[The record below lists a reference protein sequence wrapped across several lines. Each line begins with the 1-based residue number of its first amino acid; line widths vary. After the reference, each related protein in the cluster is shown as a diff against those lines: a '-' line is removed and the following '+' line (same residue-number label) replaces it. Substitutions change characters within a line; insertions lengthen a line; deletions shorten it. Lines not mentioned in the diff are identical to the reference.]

1 MDLPL
6 WYATYSA
13 VPRARSLHAAAQ
25 EARNTARWLV
35 DQSRARVQQ
44 NGDHAQ
50 VEPELRAGSRADA
63 SPGTGTPS
71 HEPIPPSEAGAR
83 ASLRWLY
90 GSSPTPSPPA
100 CAFRI
105 ASDAAEPTEV
115 VVRVSGEIDMA
126 TSVPL
131 ADTLTSHLLAA
142 EPGACVLLD
151 LGTVTFID
159 ARGLRVL
166 LEATTTARARGAVLA
181 IIECPPCLSRLIKLT
196 HTDDLLNVC

>member
-13 VPRARSLHAAAQ
+13 VPRARSLQAAAQ

-35 DQSRARVQQ
+35 DQSRAQVQQ

-50 VEPELRAGSRADA
+50 VEPELRARSRAGA
-63 SPGTGTPS
+63 SPGTGPPS
-71 HEPIPPSEAGAR
+71 PDLIPPSEPGAR
-83 ASLRWLY
+83 ASLHWLY

-100 CAFRI
+100 RAFRI
-105 ASDAAEPTEV
+105 ATDAAEPTEV

-131 ADTLTSHLLAA
+131 ADAIASHLLAA
-142 EPGACVLLD
+142 EPGTCVLLD

-166 LEATTTARARGAVLA
+166 LEATTTARARGVVLA
-181 IIECPPCLSRLIKLT
+181 IIECPPCLSRLMKLT
-196 HTDDLLNVC
+196 NTDGLLNVC

>member
-35 DQSRARVQQ
+35 DQSRARLQRD
-44 NGDHAQ
+44 GDHAQ
-50 VEPELRAGSRADA
+50 PEPALAPR
-63 SPGTGTPS
+63 PPTGTSPQAS
-71 HEPIPPSEAGAR
+71 TPPSEAGAP
-83 ASLRWLY
+83 ASLHWLY
-90 GSSPTPSPPA
+90 GDSPAPSPPA

-105 ASDAAEPTEV
+105 ASAAAEPTEV
-115 VVRVSGEIDMA
+115 VVRVSGEIDTA
-126 TSVPL
+126 TSAPL
-131 ADTLTSHLLAA
+131 ADTLASHLLAA

-159 ARGLRVL
+159 GRGLRVL
-166 LEATTTARARGAVLA
+166 LEATATARARGAVLA
-181 IIECPPCLSRLIKLT
+181 IVECPPCLSRLMKLT
-196 HTDDLLNVC
+196 DTDGLLNVC